1 MHHQHWNRL
10 EKKTQKT
17 CTTLALIH
25 LDQLPLSSLVLF
37 IHFIIHM
44 TEEKHRWTNADLSV
58 LAVFPQLGCLA
69 RMQAHLVSAV
79 STGMGK
85 VPHRPGSPTPPF
97 FLLPRF
103 HTPFSPFEEFVFQT
117 GNKHTCTWPQV
128 VSTARRCDGDVAAR
142 SSVSF
147 SVFIALTLCRKPSEA
162 KHFKEVKVKRS
173 KWHFFIFFCF
183 VSVQACHGCVGSKCD
198 CSGVK
203 GGKVERWWKW
213 QIQKYA
219 EILKYR

>member
-1 MHHQHWNRL
+1 MHVSAPNFDICVTLSVGIKHATNCSNAQASGKRTQACPTSVGIGW
-10 EKKTQKT
+10 KKKM
-17 CTTLALIH
+17 CKTLAVIH

-97 FLLPRF
+97 FLPPRF

-117 GNKHTCTWPQV
+117 GSKHTCTHDHRWSPRC
-128 VSTARRCDGDVAAR
+128 RRCDGDAAAR
-142 SSVSF
+142 STV
-147 SVFIALTLCRKPSEA
+147 
-162 KHFKEVKVKRS
+162 
-173 KWHFFIFFCF
+173 
-183 VSVQACHGCVGSKCD
+183 
-198 CSGVK
+198 
-203 GGKVERWWKW
+203 
-213 QIQKYA
+213 
-219 EILKYR
+219 